1 MTVESWNSGEAT
13 GGRRKWLIVG
23 LIIGVIEI
31 GIALALG
38 HPSLSLAGVAIGVL
52 ATFRGLSIRG
62 KGVDPSKSTL
72 QRLRKREFLKYGR
85 PF

>member
-13 GGRRKWLIVG
+13 GWRRRWLIASLV
-23 LIIGVIEI
+23 IGVVEI
-31 GIALALG
+31 ALSLALG
-38 HPSLSLAGVAIGVL
+38 YPSLSLAGVAIGVV